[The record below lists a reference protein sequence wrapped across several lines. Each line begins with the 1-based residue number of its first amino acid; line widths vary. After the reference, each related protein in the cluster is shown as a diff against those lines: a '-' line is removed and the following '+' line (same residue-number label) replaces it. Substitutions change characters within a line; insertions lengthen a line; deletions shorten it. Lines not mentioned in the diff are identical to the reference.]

1 MEVIKMNN
9 EKINLKNRALIGL
22 ILIDTPHSALNN
34 AGTSTDARTEI
45 LVEVKKIK
53 VWGKEYPYVSGQAF
67 RYWWRTALLSIKEWI
82 PSPLTREEK
91 IAYIAANPIKYEEDD
106 VFGYMRAEKKGGK
119 DITLTR
125 VSPLK
130 CSPLV
135 SILSGVTA
143 TDMGVLSRQEG
154 NPVPYYYQLYS
165 TILKGIFSLHL
176 EEVGKFYSKN
186 RSGYKNLNEDLKNE
200 ALQKGA
206 KEVDGI
212 VYLKPEERI
221 KRITDTI
228 EVLPYL
234 YGGAKQAVAHTD
246 VSPKLIIMAVLS
258 SPNPI
263 FMNIVGEKEGKVI
276 FNVEGFKQILK
287 DYADKVLSPIFIG
300 YRKGFLPNIEADIE
314 SLIEADIGSVKSNTT
329 LKIEIV
335 SPKDAVVK
343 MSEWMKTNL
352 KF

>member
-1 MEVIKMNN
+1 MNRT
-9 EKINLKNRALIGL
+9 LVGT
-22 ILIDTPHSALNN
+22 ILVDAPHSALNN
-34 AGTSTDARTEI
+34 AGQEAGSRTDNAI
-45 LVEVKKIK
+45 GVKKIK
-53 VWGKEYPYVSGQAF
+53 VSGKEYPYVSGQAF
-67 RYWWRTALLSIKEWI
+67 RYWWRTALLENKKWL
-82 PSPLTREEK
+82 PSPINREEK
-91 IAYIAANPIKYEEDD
+91 IAYTAANPIKHEEDD
-106 VFGYMRAEKKGGK
+106 VFGYMAAKKENK
-119 DITLTR
+119 KNITLTR
-125 VSPLK
+125 GSPLK
-130 CSPLV
+130 CSPLI
-135 SILSGVTA
+135 SLLAGITNDFGV
-143 TDMGVLSRQEG
+143 MSRHDG
-154 NPVPYYYQLYS
+154 NPVPYEYQLYS
-165 TILKGIFSLHL
+165 TILRGIFSLHI
-176 EEVGKFYSKN
+176 EEVGKFYLKE
-186 RSGYKNLNEDLKNE
+186 RAGYKNLNDDLKKE

-287 DYADKVLSPIFIG
+287 DYADRVLSPIFIG
-300 YRKGFLPNIEADIE
+300 YRKGFLPNMETDIE
-314 SLIEADIGSVKSNTT
+314 SVQSNATP
-329 LKIEIV
+329 KIEIV

-343 MSEWMKTNL
+343 MSEWIKTNL
-352 KF
+352 KFSE